1 MNGHNQEK
9 PFFDRLVALGRDM
22 ESLKADI
29 AEVYAGAKEAEVDR
43 KVLRHAVKLALETD
57 AKREER
63 ERVAD
68 AAETLLHSLGQ
79 LRDTPLGDAAVV
91 AQYVAAFGQVEGL
104 GPSVRLDESQAGNP
118 PKRRGR
124 PPGSKN
130 RPKAVLDAHPDPQ
143 PTIDDDDDPFLDRP
157 MPGE

>member
-29 AEVYAGAKEAEVDR
+29 AEVYAEAKEAEIDR
-43 KVLRHAVKLALETD
+43 KVLRQAVKMALETD
-57 AKREER
+57 AKRKER

-79 LRDTPLGDAAVV
+79 LRDTPLGDAAVL
-91 AQYVAAFGQVEGL
+91 AQSVAAFGQVEGL
-104 GPSVRLDESQAGNP
+104 GASVRLEPQPGNP

-130 RPKAVLDAHPDPQ
+130 RPKAASVSETDQPVAPATAH
-143 PTIDDDDDPFLDRP
+143 DDDPFLDAI
-157 MPGE
+157 

>member
-29 AEVYAGAKEAEVDR
+29 AEVYAEAKEAEVDR
-43 KVLRHAVKLALETD
+43 KVLRLAVKMALETD

-79 LRDTPLGDAAVV
+79 LRDTPLGDAAVL
-91 AQYVAAFGQVEGL
+91 AQSVAAAF
-104 GPSVRLDESQAGNP
+104 DEPQADNP

-130 RPKAVLDAHPDPQ
+130 RPKAVVEAHPNPQ
-143 PTIDDDDDPFLDRP
+143 TMIDDDDPFLDRP